1 MSYLGIQTG
10 RGKSGST
17 GVGQDALR
25 YVSQNKDK
33 IEEGGQYLYDNRAKI
48 FQNVSNAQRFVEMN
62 IRKNPNPIRYL
73 TEGEYHIPLMSY
85 CGPNT
90 NLKKY
95 RNFPPYNAVDNACRT
110 HDLDFEKAFKLP
122 LGSKERQEAIRAA
135 DERAVKELDKYKGM
149 YGQRLARGGLALKQT
164 LEDIDPSII
173 RNIVGEA
180 YVGVKKEI
188 DDEEKEDRQDR
199 KDRLRQ
205 KGGNEG
211 VEDAVMKYLMVMG
224 PLTAGA
230 LYLEAAAG
238 KKLYNMYKKRNKKD
252 DD

>member
-1 MSYLGIQTG
+1 MSYIGIQHG
-10 RGKSGST
+10 RGIGS
-17 GVGQDALR
+17 DALQW
-25 YVSQNKDK
+25 VKENPDK
-33 IEEGGQYLYDNRAKI
+33 VAKKAWENRAKI
-48 FQNVSNAQRFVEMN
+48 FQYTSNAHRFVEKN
-62 IRKNPNPIRYL
+62 IKRNPNPIRYL
-73 TEGEYHIPLMSY
+73 DSGEIHIPLMSY

-90 NLKKY
+90 NLNKY

-122 LGSKERQEAIRAA
+122 LGSKERQEAIREA
-135 DERAVKELDKYKGM
+135 DEKAVKELDKYKGM
-149 YGQRLARGGLALKQT
+149 YGQRLARGGLALKQR

-173 RNIVGEA
+173 RTLMGED

-188 DDEEKEDRQDR
+188 EKEDEKEDRQNR

-205 KGGNEG
+205 KGGLDPITG
-211 VEDAVMKYLMVMG
+211 YLMVAG

-238 KKLYNMYKKRNKKD
+238 KKLYDMYKKRNTTD
-252 DD
+252 D